1 MISLIR
7 ELKKKHDTNELI
19 YRTKI
24 DFQAQKTI
32 VWVAKGKGRRGI
44 NLMSGINVYTL
55 LFIKQINNKGLL
67 YSTGRYIQYL
77 IITYNAKKSEK
88 NIRLYN

>member
-1 MISLIR
+1 
-7 ELKKKHDTNELI
+7 
-19 YRTKI
+19 
-24 DFQAQKTI
+24 
-32 VWVAKGKGRRGI
+32 
-44 NLMSGINVYTL
+44 MSGINVYTL
-55 LFIKQINNKGLL
+55 LFIKHINNKGLL